1 MLTEIISNSTCEG
14 FDQVRLYECRVT
26 GRGIIV
32 WSGSAFNCRST
43 NNELHLLLSSS
54 DIEETSCN
62 SGAIV
67 GQIIRAENNTYIS
80 WLTISVSAE
89 MIGTNVSCLHDS
101 GVTHGQKLVGSSILT
116 ITTGS

>member
-26 GRGIIV
+26 GRGIVV
-32 WSGSAFNCRST
+32 WNGSAFNCPSR
-43 NNELHLLLSSS
+43 NNELHLFLSSS
-54 DIEETSCN
+54 DTEETCN
-62 SGAIV
+62 GGAIV

-80 WLTISVSAE
+80 RLTISVSAE
-89 MIGTNVSCLHDS
+89 MIGMNVSCLHDS

-116 ITTGS
+116 ITTGT